1 VRSPVFV
8 SYAGF
13 AYNMGMSKGR
23 GGTIMDTKTLVV
35 GQEVRVIVPHRYTLV
50 HGKVVK
56 VSPDGVEVLT
66 DSLPYPSERV
76 YGKLMQF
83 DNNGR
88 GKSGYEYDKFEC
100 APVLDTQKLIVG
112 QKVSMSSG
120 VYGCEGRVVKATPDG
135 VEVQTDHA
143 GLLRFDNG
151 GKGLDWG
158 THECGP
164 WYIDDMPFRG
174 AQDLA

>member
-1 VRSPVFV
+1 
-8 SYAGF
+8 
-13 AYNMGMSKGR
+13 
-23 GGTIMDTKTLVV
+23 MDTKTLVV
-35 GQEVRVIVPHRYTLV
+35 GQEVRVIVPHKYTLV
-50 HGKVVK
+50 HGKVAK

-66 DSLPYPSERV
+66 DSLPYPTDMV
-76 YGKLMQF
+76 FGKLMQF

-88 GKSGYEYDKFEC
+88 GKSGYENDKFEC

-120 VYGCEGRVVKATPDG
+120 VYGCEGRVVKVTPDG

-164 WYIDDMPFRG
+164 WY
-174 AQDLA
+174 L